1 MKNYIQTVLD
11 LPQMVNQ
18 KYLKLGVNE
27 SIESFDSETGVRC
40 YVATIYQLV
49 ALALVVSMEYHVI
62 DAAIEYFQSSAG
74 GLNKVLS
81 VLTILVLMVS
91 AFPMAQIIR
100 KRGDSM
106 KAKHS
111 SMIEF
116 VFSDFIKTNIR
127 LLGEI
132 VAIAALAGAVNLT
145 ISFVTDHDLFA
156 GGNTGLDLL
165 APLAPIG
172 AFPIKLLSELLGLV
186 GVGEVGSSLNE
197 ITSYRINTG
206 GTVFGDNF
214 KWSATDLMLVLS
226 SYLNVMIGLGMMYIS
241 LTIYSYTYGIIV
253 SIIKWGSNPFVPL
266 LIKNK

>member
-1 MKNYIQTVLD
+1 MLD

-27 SIESFDSETGVRC
+27 SIDSFDSETGVRC

-49 ALALVVSMEYHVI
+49 ALVVVVSMEYHVI
-62 DAAIEYFQSSAG
+62 EAAMDYFQSSAG

-91 AFPMAQIIR
+91 AFPVATIIS

-116 VFSDFIKTNIR
+116 VFSDFIKINIR

-156 GGNTGLDLL
+156 GGNTGMDLL
-165 APLAPIG
+165 APLAPVG
-172 AFPIKLLSELLGLV
+172 AFPIKLLSGLLGLV
-186 GVGEVGSSLNE
+186 GVGEVGSFLNE
-197 ITSYRINTG
+197 ITAYRINSVG
-206 GTVFGDNF
+206 AAFGNDF
-214 KWSATDLMLVLS
+214 SWEATDLMVVLG

-241 LTIYSYTYGIIV
+241 LSIYSYTYGIIV
-253 SIIKWGSNPFVPL
+253 SITKWVSNPFLPL